1 MEQIPNLKCG
11 SCKCYWKPDE
21 TDIKSSGLYFKTC
34 RKCRERNAKNAD
46 KVNERSKKYQLE
58 NAEKLKEYKK
68 QYDIENADK
77 LNEYRKQYYLENAD
91 KHKEYRKQYYLEN
104 TDKLNERSKQYRL
117 ENIDKYKEQ
126 SRQYR
131 LENIDKIKEQSRQYY
146 LENID
151 KVKERT
157 KLYQLENPDKIRERK
172 RIYFANMKENNPMRY
187 LAHIQRKQLSNCLK
201 YINENKKGHSIEY
214 LGCSYEDFHKHIETK
229 INNWNTD
236 NPNNLMDFTNIHIDH
251 IKPISRFN
259 FTDEGEELLDCC
271 NYTNLQPLLMIDNLS
286 KNNKWTNENEAY
298 WVENIRGNAEYNK
311 VYL

>member
-34 RKCRERNAKNAD
+34 RKCRDKNAKNAEYMKQYKLENID
-46 KVNERSKKYQLE
+46 KLKDYKKQYKLENIDKLKEYYNQYQLE
-58 NAEKLKEYKK
+58 NADKLKEYG
-68 QYDIENADK
+68 
-77 LNEYRKQYYLENAD
+77 KQYYLENAD
-91 KHKEYRKQYYLEN
+91 KVKEQHKQYYLEN
-104 TDKLNERSKQYRL
+104 TDKIKERIKL
-117 ENIDKYKEQ
+117 
-126 SRQYR
+126 YR
-131 LENIDKIKEQSRQYY
+131 LENIDKIKEQIKQYNS
-146 LENID
+146 NI
-151 KVKERT
+151 
-157 KLYQLENPDKIRERK
+157 
-172 RIYFANMKENNPMRY
+172 KENNPMRY
-187 LAHIQRKQLSNCLK
+187 LAHIQRIQLRKCLK
-201 YINENKKGHSIEY
+201 LTLEGKKGHSVEY

-236 NPNNLMDFTNIHIDH
+236 NPDNLMDFTNIHIDH

-286 KNNKWTNENEAY
+286 KNNKWTDDNELYWNEN
-298 WVENIRGNAEYNK
+298 IKGNSEYNK